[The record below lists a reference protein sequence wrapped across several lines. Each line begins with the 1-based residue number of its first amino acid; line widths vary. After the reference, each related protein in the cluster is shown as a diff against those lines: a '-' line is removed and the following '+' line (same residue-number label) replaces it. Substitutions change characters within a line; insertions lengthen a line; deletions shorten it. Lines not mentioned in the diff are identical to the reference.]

1 MDMELIKIEGGI
13 CAPRGFTASG
23 IHCGIR
29 KNKEKRDLALIYSDS
44 LCSAAAV
51 YTQNK
56 VKGAP
61 ILVTRKNIADGLAQ
75 AVICNSGNANTCNAD
90 GEEKAQMMCDIIAKE
105 LSITPENVIVA
116 STGVIGQVLP
126 IEPIQSH
133 AHELA
138 QTLSKEGS
146 ADAAEA
152 ILTTDTCRKEIAVSF
167 ELGGKECRIA
177 GMAKGSGMI
186 HPNMATMLCFL
197 TTDVSI
203 DPDMLK
209 KALSLC
215 VTDTF
220 NMVSVDGDTST
231 NDMVSIMASG
241 QAGNAMIDGEGLF
254 FETFT
259 EALLEVC
266 RHLAKEVA
274 ADGEGASKAL
284 ICTVE
289 GAPTKD
295 TARKIA
301 KSVITSSLFKAAM
314 FGSDAN
320 WGRVLCA
327 IGYTD
332 ANFNID
338 KTRVTLSSCAG
349 SILVCENAAGV
360 EFSEEEAKVILSQ
373 KEITIL
379 IELFDGEE
387 EATAYGCDLTYDYVK
402 INGDYRT

>member
-152 ILTTDTCRKEIAVSF
+152 ILTTDT
-167 ELGGKECRIA
+167 
-177 GMAKGSGMI
+177 
-186 HPNMATMLCFL
+186 
-197 TTDVSI
+197 
-203 DPDMLK
+203 
-209 KALSLC
+209 
-215 VTDTF
+215 
-220 NMVSVDGDTST
+220 
-231 NDMVSIMASG
+231 
-241 QAGNAMIDGEGLF
+241 
-254 FETFT
+254 
-259 EALLEVC
+259 
-266 RHLAKEVA
+266 
-274 ADGEGASKAL
+274 
-284 ICTVE
+284 
-289 GAPTKD
+289 
-295 TARKIA
+295 
-301 KSVITSSLFKAAM
+301 
-314 FGSDAN
+314 
-320 WGRVLCA
+320 
-327 IGYTD
+327 
-332 ANFNID
+332 
-338 KTRVTLSSCAG
+338 
-349 SILVCENAAGV
+349 
-360 EFSEEEAKVILSQ
+360 
-373 KEITIL
+373 
-379 IELFDGEE
+379 
-387 EATAYGCDLTYDYVK
+387 
-402 INGDYRT
+402 